1 MTVTIT
7 INLELEVEVNTNQ
20 ETVKEAVYEYLSSL
34 IDDDSLN
41 FKIEAKND

>member
-7 INLELEVEVNTNQ
+7 IDLELEVNTNQ